1 MNILIDMV
9 CHGHGQAGYLLDEI
23 LHTINE
29 GHFSSS
35 KFLKYGNARRILGP
49 TGARL
54 FALLTGGN
62 FKTDSSITTVTTP
75 PSAPYNYSARKAA
88 ANVTRILKGK
98 NLRNGFFQLHI
109 VDEADRRSTLAFM
122 AEFLRYKRSDYGFV
136 AFFIGDKVHEIW
148 ITRESRVE
156 LASHPDGIIERA
168 TEMGCSSIIVGYS
181 HSGRFRT
188 LGPSQEDYQVKRAL
202 ASRLE
207 RLSIAVEGY
216 IFIRGRYVSC

>member
-9 CHGHGQAGYLLDEI
+9 FHGHGQSGYILDEI

-35 KFLKYGNARRILGP
+35 KFFKYGNARRILGP
-49 TGARL
+49 TGARI

-62 FKTDSSITTVTTP
+62 LRTGSSVRTS

-88 ANVTRILKGK
+88 DNVTRLLRGK

-109 VDEADRRSTLAFM
+109 VDEVGRRGTLAFM
-122 AEFLRYKRSDYGFV
+122 AEFLRYKRSEYGFV

-148 ITRESRVE
+148 ITKGSSID
-156 LASHPDGIIERA
+156 LSLHPDGIIERA
-168 TEMGCSSIIVGYS
+168 TEIGCSLIIFGYN
-181 HSGRFRT
+181 HRT
-188 LGPSQEDYQVKRAL
+188 PFGALVPSQEDYQVKKVL
-202 ASRLE
+202 TSRLKP
-207 RLSIAVEGY
+207 LSIAVESY
-216 IFIRGRYVSC
+216 IFTGGHYVSY